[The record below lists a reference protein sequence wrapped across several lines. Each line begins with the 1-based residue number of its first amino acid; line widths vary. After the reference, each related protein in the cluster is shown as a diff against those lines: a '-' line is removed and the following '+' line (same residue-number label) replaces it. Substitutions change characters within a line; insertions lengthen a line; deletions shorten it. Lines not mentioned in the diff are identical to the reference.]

1 MIFKKNLFNNYIAIF
16 IFGWSIQLYCYWFLP
31 SKKSDNYVKDEFD
44 IIIKKEKILKEFA
57 KELEKK
63 FNIKVLSVDMPCAGN
78 I

>member
-1 MIFKKNLFNNYIAIF
+1 MERIIYNGGLDFKGKNDFSNEECL
-16 IFGWSIQLYCYWFLP
+16 
-31 SKKSDNYVKDEFD
+31 EM
-44 IIIKKEKILKEFA
+44 EKMLQNKIKEFA